1 MAQITQI
8 LSRALPEAARLPR
21 VPAGGFLQP
30 LAEGLGEVDKSLVG
44 LAEQQLAIQQKELD
58 ELAEQQRTTQKV
70 EDFLKYRDKFT
81 LDLDALE
88 TEIKQDPESDNWLP
102 KYKEK
107 ANQLLGQTMKNK
119 MYPETRNALARTT
132 SDAILSGHIQI
143 KADALQFKNNTI
155 RAGIED
161 KVDTFARQIAL
172 GGDAEQEEMKALF
185 KHYKTQQVISPAEE
199 IKWTQQIMEKA
210 DTFRAQRDLEDDPV
224 SLVLLDEKEL
234 LKKYPNLS
242 SDNYFELISKQ
253 NKKINTV
260 LEQHEKTTKDELL
273 SNLRQK
279 ASNRQVSY
287 RELDRVRNEG
297 RLKAGEY
304 STVRGIL
311 DKNLKT
317 YKDAFTDQ
325 LTASLEGVGEQDK
338 IKLQSTVFEAVRE
351 FETRAKRLNTITEEG
366 NEYHDLIQD
375 MLEKYIPVLFGG
387 ELISITPFPEG
398 TIRPGEPQTT
408 TTPTT
413 TGKMSKEKSPTPT
426 VTDKIPKEKT
436 PTASTWT
443 EERII
448 SALKAGEITMDEA
461 ASLQDDL
468 LLEESKRAPAK

>member
-1 MAQITQI
+1 MPTITQI

-21 VPAGGFLQP
+21 PPAGGFLQP
-30 LAEGLGEVDKSLVG
+30 LAEGLGELGAGLSK
-44 LAEQQLAIQQKELD
+44 LAEQRQKGLD

-88 TEIKQDPESDNWLP
+88 TEIKQDPNSDNWLP

-132 SDAILSGHIQI
+132 SDAILSGHIRL
-143 KADALQFKNNTI
+143 KADTLQFKNNTI

-161 KVDTFARQIAL
+161 KADTFAMQIAL
-172 GGDAEQEEMKALF
+172 GDAAKQKEMEGLF
-185 KHYKTQQVISPAEE
+185 NLYEGQQVISPAEK

-210 DTFRAQRDLEDDPV
+210 DTFRAQRDLEDDPA
-224 SLVLLDEKEL
+224 SLVLLDEEEL

-242 SDNYFELISKQ
+242 SDKYFELISKQ

-287 RELDRVRNEG
+287 RELDRIRNEG

-304 STVRGIL
+304 STVRTLL
-311 DKNLKT
+311 DENLKV
-317 YKDAFTDQ
+317 YKDVFTNQ
-325 LTASLEGVGEQDK
+325 LTASLEAVGEQDK
-338 IKLQSTVFEAVRE
+338 IKLQSTVFEAMRE
-351 FETRAKRLNTITEEG
+351 FEIRAKRIDTITEEG
-366 NEYHDLIQD
+366 NEYYELMQD
-375 MLEKYIPVLFGG
+375 MLEKYTPILFGG

-413 TGKMSKEKSPTPT
+413 TSKVSKEKSPTPT
-426 VTDKIPKEKT
+426 
-436 PTASTWT
+436 ASIWT
-443 EERII
+443 EERIM

-468 LLEESKRAPAK
+468 LLKESKRAPVR